1 MARLPVLLLALALA
15 LASPA
20 GAATL
25 DVAIGG
31 KLFRR
36 VWVGA
41 PASTKAADGL
51 GPLFSAASCVTC
63 HPGGGSSNRM
73 VTRLGNAGRGDPL
86 YGRQLQAF
94 SVAGLSGEEGWP
106 LGALD
111 PDTRLSRRRPPDLAA
126 AGAIASLGSD
136 AILAGEGRAGGRAGR
151 LPDGR
156 IGRFGWKAT
165 GASLPEQIAGAFS
178 TDMGMSTSLFPD
190 PHGDCMP
197 ADGACKAAPTGSER
211 GEPEVA
217 DAILASLAEF
227 VRSLAPAPPG
237 PPGSETL
244 ARFGCTTC
252 HVPVLRDAAGREAR
266 VFSDLLLHDLGA
278 ELDDGLAE
286 GGAASSEWRTAPFPG
301 LGRHLARGGRLMH
314 DGRAG
319 SIGEA
324 IALHGGKAA
333 FAREAFAAA
342 PAADRAALETY
353 LKGL

>member
-1 MARLPVLLLALALA
+1 
-15 LASPA
+15 
-20 GAATL
+20 
-25 DVAIGG
+25 
-31 KLFRR
+31 
-36 VWVGA
+36 
-41 PASTKAADGL
+41 
-51 GPLFSAASCVTC
+51 
-63 HPGGGSSNRM
+63 M
-73 VTRLGNAGRGDPL
+73 VTRLGNSGRGDPL

-126 AGAIASLGSD
+126 AGAVAALGDD
-136 AILAGEGRAGGRAGR
+136 AILAREGRAGGRVGR

-165 GASLPEQIAGAFS
+165 GAGLAEQIAGAFS
-178 TDMGMSTSLFPD
+178 TDMGMSTALFPD
-190 PHGDCMP
+190 PHGDCTP
-197 ADGACKAAPTGSER
+197 AEGACKAAPTGSER

-217 DAILASLAEF
+217 DAILVRLADF

-237 PPGSETL
+237 PPTGSRGPDSL
-244 ARFGCTTC
+244 GRLGCATC
-252 HVPVLRDAAGREAR
+252 HAPMLRDGAGREAR

-278 ELDDGLAE
+278 EMDDGLAE
-286 GGAASSEWRTAPFPG
+286 GGAASSEWRTAPLLG
-301 LGRHLARGGRLMH
+301 IGRHLARGGRLMH

-319 SIGEA
+319 SIREA
-324 IALHGGKAA
+324 VALHGGEAA
-333 FAREAFAAA
+333 FARAAFTLA

>member
-1 MARLPVLLLALALA
+1 VARLSFLPLLLALV
-15 LASPA
+15 SPA
-20 GAATL
+20 GAETL
-25 DVAIGG
+25 DAAIGG

-51 GPLFSAASCVTC
+51 GPLFSAASCATC
-63 HPGGGSSNRM
+63 HPRGGSSNHT
-73 VTRLGNAGRGDPL
+73 VTRLGSSGQGDPL
-86 YGRQLQAF
+86 YGRQVQAF

-111 PDTRLSRRRPPDLAA
+111 PGTELSRRRPPDLAA
-126 AGAIASLGSD
+126 AGAVAALGDD
-136 AILAGEGRAGGRAGR
+136 AILAGVGRAGGRASR

-165 GASLPEQIAGAFS
+165 GATLDEQIAGAFS
-178 TDMGMSTSLFPD
+178 TDMGMSTALFPD
-190 PHGDCMP
+190 PHGDCTP
-197 ADGACKAAPTGSER
+197 AETGCKGAPTGSDR

-217 DAILASLAEF
+217 DAIVASLAVF
-227 VRSLAPAPPG
+227 VRSLAPASPG
-237 PPGSETL
+237 AASPELLSRL
-244 ARFGCTTC
+244 GCATC
-252 HVPVLRDAAGREAR
+252 HAPVLRDRAGREAR

-278 ELDDGLAE
+278 QLDDGLAE
-286 GGAASSEWRTAPFPG
+286 PGAASAEWRTAPLLG
-301 LGRHLARGGRLMH
+301 IGRHLARGGRLMH

-324 IALHGGKAA
+324 VALHGGDAA
-333 FAREAFAAA
+333 FARQAFAAA
-342 PAADRAALETY
+342 PDADKAALETY